1 MNNFSQE
8 TPSRKP
14 RTRQCGKRKR
24 KPNGFELR
32 IMKALERGKQP
43 NRHLSFFKGIIP
55 ALQNFN
61 EEETLEF
68 QMGVL
73 QLIANTKHRKPSNFS
88 SQPLPVYYQPF
99 HTSSHVGG
107 NNPSLVYASTMNPHH
122 LKITKVQPLAVDT
135 AMVPRT
141 AGQNRQRTTRL
152 CHLQRQIN
160 MASILN
166 DRQAHLPPQ
175 TVILQHTARHH
186 HYP

>member
-1 MNNFSQE
+1 MRGLQKLENVYSDQLRFLSKLINERQIADSLAVDNTEGSQVSTAEQNRDDMNNFSQE

-73 QLIANTKHRKPSNFS
+73 QLIANTKHRKPSSFS
-88 SQPLPVYYQPF
+88 S
-99 HTSSHVGG
+99 
-107 NNPSLVYASTMNPHH
+107 
-122 LKITKVQPLAVDT
+122 
-135 AMVPRT
+135 
-141 AGQNRQRTTRL
+141 
-152 CHLQRQIN
+152 
-160 MASILN
+160 
-166 DRQAHLPPQ
+166 
-175 TVILQHTARHH
+175 
-186 HYP
+186 